1 MTRKKIIVLA
11 FCLVFVIPLTGCRKT
26 SEKSEVAKSNAAVK
40 WFDCLNGDEMVWDG
54 IKEYNLDEFSG
65 VTFRWHSE
73 QLEAVTDKG
82 IVPLYNGMVSTLA
95 ASSFFCC
102 F

>member
-40 WFDCLNGDEMVWDG
+40 WFDCLNGDEMVGTVLKNIIWTNFPELLFVG
-54 IKEYNLDEFSG
+54 IPNNWRL
-65 VTFRWHSE
+65 
-73 QLEAVTDKG
+73 
-82 IVPLYNGMVSTLA
+82 
-95 ASSFFCC
+95 
-102 F
+102 

>member
-40 WFDCLNGDEMVWDG
+40 WFDCPNGDEMVWDG
-54 IKEYNLDEFSG
+54 IKEYNLDEFPELLF
-65 VTFRWHSE
+65 VAFR
-73 QLEAVTDKG
+73 TIGGCDR
-82 IVPLYNGMVSTLA
+82 
-95 ASSFFCC
+95 
-102 F
+102 

>member
-11 FCLVFVIPLTGCRKT
+11 FCLVFVKPLTGCRKT

-54 IKEYNLDEFSG
+54 KNIIWTNFPELLF
-65 VTFRWHSE
+65 V
-73 QLEAVTDKG
+73 G
-82 IVPLYNGMVSTLA
+82 IPNNWRL
-95 ASSFFCC
+95 
-102 F
+102 